1 MDESAASV
9 FNGRIQL
16 HTLPDYF
23 DDTAK
28 TKPAEKFLKISGAV
42 SMKDLIVPNGCNL
55 VMKLGF
61 TSMASYV
68 AVSEKREESYYFRSA

>member
-9 FNGRIQL
+9 FNGRIQF

-23 DDTAK
+23 EYTAR
-28 TKPAEKFLKISGAV
+28 TKPAEKFLKRSGAV
-42 SMKDLIVPNGCNL
+42 FMKDSIAPNGCSL

-61 TSMASYV
+61 TSVAIYV
-68 AVSEKREESYYFRSA
+68 AVSGKREESCYFRSA